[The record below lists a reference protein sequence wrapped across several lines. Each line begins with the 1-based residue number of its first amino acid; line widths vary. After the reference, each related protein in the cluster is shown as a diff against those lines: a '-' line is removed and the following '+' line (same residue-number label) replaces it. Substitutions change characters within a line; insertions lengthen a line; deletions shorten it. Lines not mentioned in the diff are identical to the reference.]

1 MEIHSSV
8 FVLPNQPSTILTST
22 EADLRCAWTPHEEL
36 SHLAPASS
44 GRQPCSTHFKVSFSP
59 FSPCNIRRREY
70 LSERSANATFP
81 SVLSTI
87 NTASGRMVGKQNPAA
102 TTDVTLESKKDP
114 TVRFGHHDALRRH
127 VYRTCTIQGS
137 PAALVTGG
145 RRGPKQVNA
154 HQMPRLI

>member
-44 GRQPCSTHFKVSFSP
+44 ALQHTLQSFLLA

-114 TVRFGHHDALRRH
+114 TVRFGHHDTLRRH

-137 PAALVTGG
+137 PPALVTGG
-145 RRGPKQVNA
+145 RRGPKQV
-154 HQMPRLI
+154 